1 MSPSSKS
8 KKSFRLPGLPLRA
21 EDLVQSILLLGF
33 FVLLLLVAA
42 IGYWSRESF
51 KILDEEIVILNQS
64 EFRHLRIVL
73 KISETAGIMWNEA
86 STMLANE
93 ESNLMHRTA
102 ITKLNDLKKVM
113 EEQIRIARNTRL
125 LSSPGWAEFESS
137 FSEYWKAIHANPP
150 TDWTEQR
157 GRMEK
162 AIISLE
168 AWTDREREQNER
180 QARALSLSKRNR
192 VIVSTVVAI
201 LVGLLVA
208 GLTFY
213 EIRRTLNRL
222 SKAYRLSAESRDYL
236 QSLFDGLVSGVVVVD
251 RDGAIQTVSGSF
263 TSLTGLSRDAVLH
276 QRYWK
281 LFEGKEHLID
291 NISRQLASDPEEGRY
306 LGRIEM
312 GKEKLFDIFASPLS
326 ISGEYRGLILVF
338 MDITETERAQS
349 ELRRNRALA
358 AVGQMTAQIAHEI
371 KNPLG
376 SIRFAAELIKRR
388 PTADAESRETIEI
401 IDRSVD
407 HLTSI
412 VAELSEFA
420 RPKELN
426 LSKTNLNELLEEL
439 TPMLADR
446 LADKGLDIVKAYNA
460 GLPPGRFDKTEL
472 RKLFLNLI
480 INAIDASEPGS
491 KIMLRTGLDGKDM
504 VQVEI
509 QDEGSGMDGETLS
522 RLFEPFYTTK
532 KAGTGL
538 GMAISKKIAELHRGD
553 LLVSSKLGTGTKVTV
568 RLPID

>member
-1 MSPSSKS
+1 
-8 KKSFRLPGLPLRA
+8 
-21 EDLVQSILLLGF
+21 
-33 FVLLLLVAA
+33 
-42 IGYWSRESF
+42 
-51 KILDEEIVILNQS
+51 
-64 EFRHLRIVL
+64 
-73 KISETAGIMWNEA
+73 
-86 STMLANE
+86 
-93 ESNLMHRTA
+93 
-102 ITKLNDLKKVM
+102 
-113 EEQIRIARNTRL
+113 
-125 LSSPGWAEFESS
+125 
-137 FSEYWKAIHANPP
+137 
-150 TDWTEQR
+150 
-157 GRMEK
+157 MEK